1 MKTLLNIIA
10 LLTYLI
16 LLSICIAN
24 PEKLV
29 WKIVLPCLMLYGG
42 WLYLAYKNAKEMPKD
57 YLD

>member
-16 LLSICIAN
+16 LLSICICN
-24 PEKLV
+24 PDKLV
-29 WKIVLPCLMLYGG
+29 WKIVLTCLMLYGG
-42 WLYLAYKNAKEMPKD
+42 WLYIACKNAKEMPPD